1 MVDLV
6 FRIGPGVDQGTRI
19 KAIRKKAL
27 GLCSK
32 AQIQEDW
39 ASEVVYMTV
48 TGLPEPLHP
57 VAVTLLFDEP
67 VTYRESN

>member
-39 ASEVVYMTV
+39 ASEVV
-48 TGLPEPLHP
+48 
-57 VAVTLLFDEP
+57 
-67 VTYRESN
+67 